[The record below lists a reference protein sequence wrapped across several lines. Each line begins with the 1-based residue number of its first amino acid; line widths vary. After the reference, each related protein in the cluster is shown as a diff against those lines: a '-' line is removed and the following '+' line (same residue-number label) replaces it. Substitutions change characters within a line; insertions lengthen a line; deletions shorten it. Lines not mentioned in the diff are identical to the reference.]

1 MFKARKSKGNI
12 RKKTAGGDSLQTEAP
27 IGADDID
34 STQSQQTEQQVITR
48 IKLKSLS
55 VEKRLGLTFNS
66 HSANRNDV
74 IIKDDDNSEQ
84 QRQIDTFE
92 SSDRILNLDE
102 LDEMDLEDNDALN
115 DQQSRV
121 DESDRDSEVQE
132 WENEQIRKGTLF
144 NNNNNYNQPAS
155 GIPGPSQRSIK
166 TLHKV
171 RVMPTK
177 LRPFAEIMDK
187 LNLSAQIQ
195 EQQELIQSLQQK
207 LASIDYQIESRQE
220 EVKHLNSLL
229 QQ

>member
-12 RKKTAGGDSLQTEAP
+12 RKKTAGGDLLQPEAP

-66 HSANRNDV
+66 HNASRNDV
-74 IIKDDDNSEQ
+74 LINNDDNSER
-84 QRQIDTFE
+84 QRQADTSE

-144 NNNNNYNQPAS
+144 NNNNDYNLPSS

-220 EVKHLNSLL
+220 EVKHLRSLL

>member
-12 RKKTAGGDSLQTEAP
+12 RKKTAGGDSLQPP

-34 STQSQQTEQQVITR
+34 STQSQQPDQQVIAS
-48 IKLKSLS
+48 IKLKSLY
-55 VEKRLGLTFNS
+55 VEKRYGLTFNS
-66 HSANRNDV
+66 HNANINDV
-74 IIKDDDNSEQ
+74 IINDDDNSEQ
-84 QRQIDTFE
+84 QRQVDISE
-92 SSDRILNLDE
+92 SSNKILTLDQ

-115 DQQSRV
+115 DQQSGI
-121 DESDRDSEVQE
+121 DESDRDSELQE

-144 NNNNNYNQPAS
+144 NNNDYNLPAS

-177 LRPFAEIMDK
+177 LRPFGEIMDK
-187 LNLSAQIQ
+187 LNLLAQVY
-195 EQQELIQSLQQK
+195 EQSEVIQSLQQK

>member
-12 RKKTAGGDSLQTEAP
+12 RKKTAGGDLLQPEAP

-34 STQSQQTEQQVITR
+34 STLSQQTEQQVITR

-66 HSANRNDV
+66 HNASRNDV
-74 IIKDDDNSEQ
+74 IINNDGNSEQ
-84 QRQIDTFE
+84 QRQADTSE

-115 DQQSRV
+115 DQQSR
-121 DESDRDSEVQE
+121 ESDRDSEVQE

-166 TLHKV
+166 TLHKI

-195 EQQELIQSLQQK
+195 EQQEVIQNLQQK